1 MISIEDLEDLRF
13 EKLAFRQRIY
23 EISDEFGV
31 LRFGKFAFGRL
42 RSKKLAFSQRIC
54 EKSGQFG
61 VGVGKLGLGVTNFGV
76 S

>member
-1 MISIEDLEDLRF
+1 MRF
-13 EKLAFRQRIY
+13 EKLAFRQRFC
-23 EISDEFGV
+23 EKTSKFGH
-31 LRFGKFAFGRL
+31 LRLEKLLFGQVRFE
-42 RSKKLAFSQRIC
+42 KLAFSQRIC

>member
-1 MISIEDLEDLRF
+1 M
-13 EKLAFRQRIY
+13 AFRQRIY